1 MRIWITEIA
10 EPLPMTP
17 GRRLMRAGLAAEAL
31 TAAGHEVTW
40 WTSTFDHVAK
50 AHRLRSDDTYVLAS
64 NYQIEFLHARGYSTN
79 HSITRMR
86 HHRQIAA
93 AFARRAPGGPAPDL
107 VYCCIPT
114 LEVTDAALR
123 YARPRNIPVVVDVR
137 DLWPDVFLGTVPG
150 GLRLLARA
158 ALHREFTRARWIFR
172 QATAIVA
179 ISEKYLEWALRY
191 ADRPEGRWDHVF
203 PHGYPTEAITPEEVE
218 NARQELLTVGVD
230 PGRIICTFVGTF
242 GHSYDLAPAIET
254 ARRLSEAGDQ
264 RVMFVFAGDGG
275 RDSEWRALAGGL
287 TNVVFTGWLSA
298 SGIQALMRMSSVGL
312 AAYRDDA
319 PQGLPNKI
327 FEFLSAGLPILSSLR
342 GEAEALLEEAGCGL
356 TYSAREPASF
366 AVALER
372 LVADPGARHE
382 MSRRA
387 QAKFEKEFRADYVYP
402 ALVRHLEGLVKVGR

>member
-10 EPLPMTP
+10 EPLPLTP
-17 GRRLMRAGLAAEAL
+17 GRRLMRAGLIAEAL
-31 TAAGHEVTW
+31 AAAGHEVTW

-50 AHRLRSDDTYVLAS
+50 AHRPRSDDTYVMAS
-64 NYQIEFLHARGYSTN
+64 NYEIELLHASAYSTN
-79 HSITRMR
+79 HSFARMR

-93 AFARRAPGGPAPDL
+93 AFALRATGAPAPDL

-123 YARPRNIPVVVDVR
+123 YARPRDIPLVVDVR
-137 DLWPDVFLGTVPG
+137 DLWPDVFVDAVPG

-158 ALHREFTRARWIFR
+158 ALHGEFTRATRIFR

-191 ADRPEGRWDHVF
+191 ADRPLGRWDRVF
-203 PHGYPTEAITPEEVE
+203 PHGYPTETITPEELE
-218 NARQELLTVGVD
+218 RARQQLLTMGVD
-230 PGRIICTFVGTF
+230 PGRIVCTFVGTF
-242 GHSYDLAPAIET
+242 GHSYDFAPVIET

-264 RVMFVFAGDGG
+264 RVMFVFAGEGE
-275 RDSEWRALAGGL
+275 RDSEWRALASGL

-298 SGIQALMRMSSVGL
+298 SGIQALMGMSSVGL
-312 AAYRDDA
+312 AAYRDGA

-327 FEFLSAGLPILSSLR
+327 FEFLSVGLPILSSLS
-342 GEAEALLEEAGCGL
+342 GEAEELLNEAGCGL

-372 LVADPGARHE
+372 LVADPSIRNE

-387 QAKFEKEFRADYVYP
+387 QAEFEETFRADYVYP
-402 ALVRHLEGLVKVGR
+402 ALVRHLEELVKVSS